1 MMLAGSL
8 PDISKVPADFT
19 QWYIILSCF
28 FIMIGIQVFNTI
40 FNVWDKRQTKK
51 AEISGT
57 IESTHP
63 IRHAEQSDLDE
74 LTKTVNAM
82 REEITAQFREAQR
95 SGENRVAAITQD
107 VNAEMGGLSLKIGDI
122 TKMIT
127 TALVDNASQGEAIN
141 NLKASIHNH
150 QLSITSIHRRID
162 DIVQQS
168 RSKRTST

>member
-63 IRHAEQSDLDE
+63 VRHAEQTDLDE

-95 SGENRVAAITQD
+95 SGENRVAAITSD
-107 VNAEMGGLSLKIGDI
+107 VNDQMRVLGTNVARLGENI
-122 TKMIT
+122 TAAM
-127 TALVDNASQGEAIN
+127 VDNAKQGAEITALQTADYRHDGAIQRIQQN
-141 NLKASIHNH
+141 IADLMRHPPKRSAS
-150 QLSITSIHRRID
+150 
-162 DIVQQS
+162 
-168 RSKRTST
+168 